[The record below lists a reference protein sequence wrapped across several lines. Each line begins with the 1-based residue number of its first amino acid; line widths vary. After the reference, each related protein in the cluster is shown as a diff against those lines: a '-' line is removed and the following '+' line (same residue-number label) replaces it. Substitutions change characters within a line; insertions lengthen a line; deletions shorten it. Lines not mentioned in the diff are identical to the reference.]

1 MLILFWDFLI
11 TEQIFLSPQVKRRVI
26 ISNKLEF
33 TICLSTWQTI
43 LDLGSEEI
51 RKNQKNLKT
60 SSN

>member
-26 ISNKLEF
+26 ISNELEF